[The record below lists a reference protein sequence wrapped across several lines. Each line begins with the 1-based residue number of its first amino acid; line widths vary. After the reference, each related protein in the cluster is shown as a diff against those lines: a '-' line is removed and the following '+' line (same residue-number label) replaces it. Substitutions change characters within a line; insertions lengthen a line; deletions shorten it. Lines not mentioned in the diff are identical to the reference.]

1 VGVPGNLLEQAN
13 RLSDRDRQ
21 LLVAFL
27 KGESPG
33 HLPTHGIRQILL
45 NEVTDA
51 LLLPLWVARMCR
63 GM

>member
-1 VGVPGNLLEQAN
+1 MHFSRWRSVSAVGVPGNLLDQAN

-33 HLPTHGIRQILL
+33 QLPTHGVRQILL
-45 NEVTDA
+45 NEVYKA
-51 LLLPLWVARMCR
+51 
-63 GM
+63 